1 MTNLN
6 RPLLADHPTFNPR
19 EVWVLLWS
27 QRQGLLHIETLEQMF
42 QSHGAAY
49 RENRDL
55 QYIPLL
61 IGDREVIDAA
71 ADAIRPTLAARYDE
85 RPVTVYAD
93 GKPS

>member
-1 MTNLN
+1 MANLN
-6 RPLLADHPTFNPR
+6 MPLLADHPTFNPS

-42 QSHGAAY
+42 QSHSAAY

-61 IGDREVIDAA
+61 IGDRDVIDAA
-71 ADAIRPTLAARYDE
+71 ADVIRPTLAERYE
-85 RPVTVYAD
+85 ARPVTVYTHV
-93 GKPS
+93 

>member
-1 MTNLN
+1 MPNLN
-6 RPLLADHPTFNPR
+6 RPLLADHPTLNPS

-42 QSHGAAY
+42 QNHGAAY

-61 IGDREVIDAA
+61 IGDRDVIDAA
-71 ADAIRPTLAARYDE
+71 ADVIRPTLAERYE
-85 RPVTVYAD
+85 ARPVTVYTHV
-93 GKPS
+93 